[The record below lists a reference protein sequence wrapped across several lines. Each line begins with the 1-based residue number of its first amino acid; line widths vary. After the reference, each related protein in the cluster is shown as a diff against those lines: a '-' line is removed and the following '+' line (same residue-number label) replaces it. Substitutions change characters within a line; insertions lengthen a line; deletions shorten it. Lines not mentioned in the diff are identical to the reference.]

1 MSSPSST
8 EIGRTIFLLAY
19 QSENIPVIVQSLYAE
34 VSSSLQIDFDRFRN
48 EYVFLRLFVADYA
61 LDSAAITT
69 PKLRE
74 ARETYMDHIRR
85 MAKENPRAK
94 ELLSN
99 IYARFET
106 YARAVNDYD
115 HNGPAF
121 AIAVAFLE
129 ICGDTDRNKSSSA
142 VIAVS
147 LEFTAIL
154 QIVAYALK

>member
-1 MSSPSST
+1 MFSPSST

-19 QSENIPVIVQSLYAE
+19 QSENIPVIAESLYAE

-61 LDSAAITT
+61 LDSAAITS
-69 PKLRE
+69 PRLRG
-74 ARETYMDHIRR
+74 AREIYMDYIKR
-85 MAKENPRAK
+85 MAKDNPRAK
-94 ELLSN
+94 ELLSD
-99 IYARFET
+99 IYVRFET

-129 ICGDTDRNKSSSA
+129 VCGDTGRDKNSSA
-142 VIAVS
+142 VIAVC

-154 QIVAYALK
+154 QIVAHALK